1 MSYYVYK
8 HTSPNGKVYIG
19 ITQQRPSKRWGS
31 GVNYDYNTHFINAI
45 KKYGW
50 NNFTHEILFE
60 GLSKQE
66 AIEKE
71 KELIQLYDSSNRK
84 KGYNI
89 SPGGAAPGEET
100 TAKIRET
107 RKRNGISEKES
118 ERMKQR
124 WSDPVLREATLK
136 NMRGKK
142 RSDESK
148 ERYRQATLRRGSP
161 SPESI
166 EKMKASLRKKTGAQ
180 SIRKRPVLQIAPVT
194 LEIVGRYW
202 TAREAAI
209 AVGASKNGI
218 ATVCRKTGNENK
230 ASRGYFWCY
239 EDEYTPEL
247 FEKYQGVQLTSNGK
261 LPKNGTGVGRHH
273 TDTAKEKI
281 SKVHSKPVIC
291 VETRQVYGS
300 IREAAQAHSVCA
312 SAIGKCL
319 TGKAKTSCGY
329 HWRYL
334 TDEDTDHPCS
344 PSLQN
349 TFEEHL

>member
-8 HTSPNGKVYIG
+8 HTSPTGKIYIG
-19 ITQQRPSKRWGS
+19 ITQQHPTKRWG
-31 GVNYDYNTHFINAI
+31 GGANQDYNTHFYNAI

-50 NNFTHEILFE
+50 DSFTHEVLFE
-60 GLSKQE
+60 GLSREE
-66 AIEKE
+66 ALEKE
-71 KELIQLYDSSNRK
+71 KELIQQYDSSNRN

-100 TAKIRET
+100 AAKIRET
-107 RKRNGISEKES
+107 RKRNGVSEKES

-124 WSDPVLREATLK
+124 WADPVLREATLK

-142 RSDESK
+142 RTDESK

-166 EKMKASLRKKTGAQ
+166 EKMKATLRTKTGEN

-202 TAREAAI
+202 TAREAAK
-209 AVGASKNGI
+209 AVGASNNGI
-218 ATVCRKTGNENK
+218 ATVCRNKGSKTK

-239 EDEYTPEL
+239 EDEYTAEL
-247 FEKYQGVQLTSNGK
+247 FEKYRGVQLTPNGK
-261 LPKNGTGVGRHH
+261 FPKNGTGVGRHH
-273 TDTAKEKI
+273 TDAAKEKM
-281 SKVHSKPVIC
+281 SKVHAKPVLC
-291 VETRQVYGS
+291 VETKQVYRS
-300 IREAAQAHSVCA
+300 IRDAAQAYNVCE

-329 HWRYL
+329 HWVY
-334 TDEDTDHPCS
+334 
-344 PSLQN
+344 LQN
-349 TFEEHL
+349 IDKE